1 MELVLK
7 LDGRLEVP
15 EERDDKISYFVTLLT
30 LNSKQ
35 YRLVW
40 LLENDSIY
48 IGVVNAY
55 RDDRK
60 V

>member
-1 MELVLK
+1 VELVLK